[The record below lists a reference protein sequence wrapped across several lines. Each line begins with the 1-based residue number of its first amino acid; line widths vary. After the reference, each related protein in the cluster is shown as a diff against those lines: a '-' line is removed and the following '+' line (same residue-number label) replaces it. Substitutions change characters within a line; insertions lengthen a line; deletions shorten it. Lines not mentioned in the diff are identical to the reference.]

1 MTHPIKKYRN
11 QWTIGIIL
19 LKIPT
24 IIVPLSV
31 IGILP
36 SASGPIMIC
45 NTDGTNDPAL
55 RSLFT
60 APSNKITMFNNP
72 SLTGQPYTEAIAPEP
87 LMAMPGT
94 PNADR
99 NKPDDWIN
107 GTANTPVPSG

>member
-1 MTHPIKKYRN
+1 MTHLIKKYRN

-19 LKIPT
+19 LKNPT
-24 IIVPLSV
+24 IIVLLSV

-45 NTDGTNDPAL
+45 NMDCTKDLAMK
-55 RSLFT
+55 SLFT

-72 SLTGQPYTEAIAPEP
+72 SLTGQPYTEAIATEP
-87 LMAMPGT
+87 LLAIPGT

-107 GTANTPVPSG
+107 GKATTPVTSG